1 MGLYSQK
8 INRSDTEALYP
19 EDERR
24 HLWRQ
29 RRSAME
35 WQYHKSGRYALRR
48 FFKWNIMDR
57 LENVFAYGLR
67 VTGLYRRGLQNARHI
82 VLNTFDL
89 HFSRLPASFDGYR
102 LLHLTD
108 PHLDMLN
115 GIEALICNKIKDLK
129 IDLCVLTGDYRM
141 RTHGKYQ
148 QILDPMKKII
158 DTVNAKD
165 GIIGTLGNH
174 DPHDLVGDLEAM
186 GMTVLINETRT
197 ISRGGEQIA
206 VTGLDD
212 PHDYYTPQAKEALEA
227 PADEFK
233 MALVHSPEMYDVAEK
248 NGYQLYLCGHSH
260 GGQICL
266 PGGYPIITHLRNG
279 KKFVRGLWQFN
290 RMKGYTNQGCGV
302 VGIPVRFNT
311 QSEVALITLKR
322 RRAGHLRLDK
332 PQISNR

>member
-1 MGLYSQK
+1 MIEYSQK
-8 INRSDTEALYP
+8 KIRSDTEAFHP

-35 WQYHKSGRYALRR
+35 WRYHKSRRYALWR

-57 LENVFAYGLR
+57 LENVFEYGLR
-67 VTGLYRRGLQNARHI
+67 VTGLHRWGLQNARHI
-82 VLNTFDL
+82 AVNTLEL
-89 HFSRLPASFDGYR
+89 HFSTLPASFDGYR
-102 LLHLTD
+102 VLHLTD

-115 GIEALICNKIKDLK
+115 DTAALICEKIKDLK
-129 IDLCVLTGDYRM
+129 IDLCVLTGDYRL
-141 RTHGKYQ
+141 RTYGKYKQ
-148 QILDPMKKII
+148 VLGPMKKIL
-158 DTVNAKD
+158 DAVNAKD

-174 DPHDLVGDLEAM
+174 DPHVLVGDLEAM

-197 ISRGGEQIA
+197 ITRENEQIA

-212 PHDYYTPQAKEALEA
+212 PHDYYTRQTEEALEET
-227 PADEFK
+227 ADGFK

-248 NGYQLYLCGHSH
+248 NGYQLYLCGHTH

-279 KKFVRGLWQFN
+279 KKFVKGLWQFN
-290 RMKGYTNQGCGV
+290 KMKGYTNQGCGV

-322 RRAGHLRLDK
+322 KRAGRLRLG
-332 PQISNR
+332 QS